1 MCVTYSIIIA
11 PRGRRSIR
19 RLSRDT
25 QARVTTVVDGLAKQ
39 PRPANSEIIAGIDD
53 HRRIR
58 IGDYRVIYEVSDVRL
73 EVTIHYVGHRRE
85 VYDRFFRGF

>member
-25 QARVTTVVDGLAKQ
+25 QARVTTVVDGLAQQ

-58 IGDYRVIYEVSDVRL
+58 IGDYRVIYEISDVRL

-85 VYDRFFRGF
+85 VYDRFFRGL